1 MTIIYMQKKRSLF
14 ILILLIIVFSTST
27 TMARADGEQE
37 ELVTV
42 YSEDSETGAVN
53 DTETSEDVKEAIEPE
68 FILPEPQELFGENAY
83 KIDSSRSLLTYSWRL
98 AMVKSEEI
106 IDTVKSI
113 LEKAISAEKVSIVE
127 NKARNTILAIFPDKK
142 DVATRKEWAD
152 VMGVIDSPIEQVLIE
167 VNIVELILND
177 IEQKGGQL
185 RSFADADVGSE
196 DLFQSFNVSHTA
208 NPMEVEEKAVEGFKY
223 FITNGNKLKAL
234 LFSGKDRNKTK
245 LLSSPQLIASNHK
258 AATFKLGQ
266 TLPII
271 TGSTVANGVTTYS
284 FENKDVG
291 INLNFT
297 PHFCGKGFINLDVNQ
312 EVNDLI
318 QYDDVKKVAIFA
330 HKTLT
335 SNVTLKSGET
345 AALGGYIHDKNRL
358 NRKNS
363 PALRKIPFIGKYLNR
378 DMDTSE
384 KVEVVVF
391 ITPKILRSNDQ
402 IKFNQYAE
410 KARFERRKKMVQKL
424 DKDFDDC
431 DIGKRSQK
439 RLSKKQLAD
448 KRKAAIAASKK
459 QAAIIAAKEVKPASA
474 VAPAKKTIT
483 LNGKTVADR
492 ISQAKLQAAARAKPV
507 KEEVVQ
513 KKKAK
518 PVTTVVDKTDTA
530 AETP

>member
-1 MTIIYMQKKRSLF
+1 
-14 ILILLIIVFSTST
+14 
-27 TMARADGEQE
+27 
-37 ELVTV
+37 
-42 YSEDSETGAVN
+42 
-53 DTETSEDVKEAIEPE
+53 
-68 FILPEPQELFGENAY
+68 
-83 KIDSSRSLLTYSWRL
+83 
-98 AMVKSEEI
+98 
-106 IDTVKSI
+106 
-113 LEKAISAEKVSIVE
+113 
-127 NKARNTILAIFPDKK
+127 
-142 DVATRKEWAD
+142 
-152 VMGVIDSPIEQVLIE
+152 
-167 VNIVELILND
+167 
-177 IEQKGGQL
+177 
-185 RSFADADVGSE
+185 
-196 DLFQSFNVSHTA
+196 
-208 NPMEVEEKAVEGFKY
+208 
-223 FITNGNKLKAL
+223 
-234 LFSGKDRNKTK
+234 
-245 LLSSPQLIASNHK
+245 
-258 AATFKLGQ
+258 
-266 TLPII
+266 LPII